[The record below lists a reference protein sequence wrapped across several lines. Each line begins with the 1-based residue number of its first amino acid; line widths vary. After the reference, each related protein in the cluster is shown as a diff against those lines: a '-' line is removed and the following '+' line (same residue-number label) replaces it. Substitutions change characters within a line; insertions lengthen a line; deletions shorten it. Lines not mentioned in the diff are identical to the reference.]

1 VRLPVGKSSP
11 QPPHAP
17 AAVPQPG
24 SKPLR
29 ILLAEDNPANRK
41 LAIYILE
48 QHGHSVE
55 SAADGQQAVDL
66 SRQRRYDAIF
76 MDIQMPGMDGI
87 EATKIIRMDEAGERR
102 IPIIAMTAHAMN
114 EDRNYCLE
122 AGMDAYLSKPINAQE
137 MVRLAETLA
146 HGKIPHFSGS
156 QQQKTQ

>member
-1 VRLPVGKSSP
+1 
-11 QPPHAP
+11 
-17 AAVPQPG
+17 
-24 SKPLR
+24 
-29 ILLAEDNPANRK
+29 
-41 LAIYILE
+41 
-48 QHGHSVE
+48 
-55 SAADGQQAVDL
+55 
-66 SRQRRYDAIF
+66 
-76 MDIQMPGMDGI
+76 MPGMDGI